1 MDATVHVLAE
11 AIEEHTA
18 ARGVDLWAVETQEI
32 SVQKW
37 ANMTGRDPSTV
48 FRNIRRARDD

>member
-18 ARGVDLWAVETQEI
+18 ARGVDLWAVETQGI
-32 SVQKW
+32 SAQEW
-37 ANMTGRDPSTV
+37 ADMTGRDPSTV
-48 FRNIRRARDD
+48 HRNLRRARDD

>member
-18 ARGVDLWAVETQEI
+18 ARGVDLWAVETQQI
-32 SVQKW
+32 SVQEW
-37 ANMTGRDPSTV
+37 AEMTGRDPSTIH
-48 FRNIRRARDD
+48 RNIRRARDD